1 MNRRRALA
9 ALAAVAALG
18 CVAMTGCGGGSP
30 PTRTV
35 VLRMASADPRGIGHD
50 PAVAFFVQQVA
61 RLSHGRLRIALDE
74 RWGADGTPHEAELLR
89 AVARGAD
96 LGWAHTRAFGEIG
109 VRSFDALDA
118 PMLVDRA
125 SVEAALIR
133 SGLARRMLRGA
144 RSVGLEPLAL
154 LAGPLA
160 HPVGT
165 IAPLRAVRDFAGRA
179 FGVRP
184 SPVAELAVRALRA
197 RPLAMTYDNI
207 DLLYVNVVHE
217 PRPPA
222 AFEDDLDSV
231 FFDRVRGACGPP
243 KCDPLRPWVTT
254 NVTLWP
260 RAAVI
265 VANPRRLR
273 RLTTRQ
279 RAWISAAAAAAVRY
293 STTVA
298 SQDRQLAP
306 ELCAA
311 GIRFTTASPAAVA
324 SLRRAWRPV
333 YSRLEGSPATRSMI
347 RYLVGLRADARPSS
361 AAPSCNRPPAA
372 NDQARGVRSPL
383 PDGIY
388 RVRVTASDLRR
399 ARAASTDQPGTVT
412 LTLRNGR
419 WGIVITEPGRYTEE
433 GTYAGT
439 PLRTAWDQNSFVSI
453 VVDRGGGLSFH
464 VARAEEL
471 PGARARYA
479 SHRWRRIAG

>member
-1 MNRRRALA
+1 
-9 ALAAVAALG
+9 VA
-18 CVAMTGCGGGSP
+18 
-30 PTRTV
+30 
-35 VLRMASADPRGIGHD
+35 
-50 PAVAFFVQQVA
+50 Q
-61 RLSHGRLRIALDE
+61 LSRGRLRIALDE

-89 AVARGAD
+89 AVARGGD
-96 LGWAHTRAFGEIG
+96 LGWAHTRAFGDVG
-109 VRSFDALDA
+109 VSSFDPLDA

-125 SVEAALIR
+125 SVEAAVVR
-133 SGLARRMLRGA
+133 SGLAWRMLHGV

-165 IAPLRAVRDFAGRA
+165 IAPMRAAGDFADRQ

-197 RPLAMTYDNI
+197 RPRPMTYDNI
-207 DLLYVNVVHE
+207 ELLYVDAVHM

-243 KCDPLRPWVTT
+243 KCDVLRPWVTA

-265 VANPRRLR
+265 VANPRRLSG
-273 RLTTRQ
+273 LTMRQ
-279 RAWISAAAAAAVRY
+279 REWVRAAAAAAVRY

-298 SQDRQLAP
+298 DRDRQLAP
-306 ELCAA
+306 ELCTA

-333 YSRLEGSPATRSMI
+333 YSRLEGNPSTRSMI
-347 RYLVGLRADARPSS
+347 RRLVALRARAPRSAAARP
-361 AAPSCNRPPAA
+361 CNPQLRPT
-372 NDQARGVRSPL
+372 DRSRGVRSPL
-383 PDGIY
+383 PDGVY
-388 RVRVTASDLRR
+388 RLRITAGDLRR
-399 ARAASTDQPGTVT
+399 AGAESTDQPGTAT
-412 LTLRNGR
+412 LTLRHGR
-419 WGIVITEPGRYTEE
+419 WRTVITEPGRYTEE

-439 PLRTAWDQNSFVSI
+439 PLRTAWDESSFVSI
-453 VVDRGGGLSFH
+453 VVDRGGGLTFH
-464 VARAEEL
+464 VVRTDEL
-471 PGARARYA
+471 PGARATYA